1 MGKKRI
7 LVADDQE
14 PIRMM
19 LKMSLER
26 LGFEVSTAKD
36 GREALGCVRENPP
49 DLIITD
55 IMMPEMDGYE
65 VLTQLHR
72 DPATAG
78 IPAIVLTAMEEEPFQ
93 GKSASLG
100 AVDHLVK
107 PMSLPDLKQKVMK
120 ILGEG

>member
-1 MGKKRI
+1 

-14 PIRMM
+14 HIRVI

-26 LGFEVSTAKD
+26 LGFEVSTAND
-36 GREALGCVRENPP
+36 GREALSSVRENPP

-65 VLTQLHR
+65 VLTQLR
-72 DPATAG
+72 SDPATAG
-78 IPAIVLTAMEEEPFQ
+78 IPAIVLTALEEESYQ

-100 AVDHLVK
+100 AVEHLVK
-107 PMSLPDLKQKVMK
+107 PLSLPALKQKVLK
-120 ILGEG
+120 VLGEG

>member
-1 MGKKRI
+1 MGKKLI

-26 LGFEVSTAKD
+26 LGFEVATAKD
-36 GREALGCVRENPP
+36 GKEALESVRARPP

-65 VLTQLHR
+65 VLNQLR
-72 DPATAG
+72 SDPATAG
-78 IPAIVLTAMEEEPFQ
+78 IPAIVLTALEEESYQ
-93 GKSASLG
+93 EKSASLG
-100 AVDHLVK
+100 ALEHLVK
-107 PMSLPDLKQKVMK
+107 PVSLPALKQKVLK
-120 ILGEG
+120 FFGEG

>member
-1 MGKKRI
+1 MGKRRI

-14 PIRMM
+14 PIRVL

-36 GREALGCVRENPP
+36 GREALGSVRENPP

-55 IMMPEMDGYE
+55 VMMPEMDGYE
-65 VLTQLHR
+65 VLTQLHS

-78 IPAIVLTAMEEEPFQ
+78 IPAIVLTALEEESYQ
-93 GKSASLG
+93 EKSASLG

-107 PMSLPDLKQKVMK
+107 PVSLPALKQKVLK
-120 ILGEG
+120 VLGEG